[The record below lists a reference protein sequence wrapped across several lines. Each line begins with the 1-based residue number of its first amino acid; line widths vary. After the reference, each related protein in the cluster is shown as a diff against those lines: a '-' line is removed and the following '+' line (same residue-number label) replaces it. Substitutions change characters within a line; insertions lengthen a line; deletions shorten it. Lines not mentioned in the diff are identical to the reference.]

1 MPTVLVPFRAD
12 GAERD
17 RAWVH
22 LSGRWAGLG
31 WEVVEGM
38 CPDGPWVKALAVEDA
53 LSRAA
58 GDVLVIADADVWC
71 PGVVAAVAA
80 VESGAAWA
88 VPHTLIHR
96 LTKGATDV
104 LYGTEV
110 FGGPLIEQRVEQR
123 PYVGMVGGGCVV
135 LRRDVYE
142 ACPLDPRFVGWGQE
156 DAAWGVALTALYGPP
171 WRSTEPLWHLWHP
184 PMDRVGLTAGMAS
197 GNQVPPRGTGSLA
210 GRRLLAEYAR
220 AASEGRMREFLAGRE
235 VETRETTMW
244 KYRNRNDGS
253 THEFPTR
260 NARLDRLGN
269 WVLISEPAPQPLRD
283 DDFRRSLA
291 ETGSATVQAAAAGY
305 VSADGSPMSGTVTV
319 TVGNPPGETAS
330 EAAERI
336 MRDRA
341 RPVETVNLPEVVE
354 TFSLPDPPVEA
365 APADDS
371 DLTARP
377 PVRASVEEWRSYG
390 RTAGL
395 GDTVDGMTKAQ
406 IIDHYKTA
414 E

>member
-1 MPTVLVPFRAD
+1 
-12 GAERD
+12 
-17 RAWVH
+17 
-22 LSGRWAGLG
+22 
-31 WEVVEGM
+31 
-38 CPDGPWVKALAVEDA
+38 VKAAAVEDA
-53 LSRAA
+53 LSRAT
-58 GDVLVIADADVWC
+58 GDVLVLADADVWC
-71 PGVVAAVAA
+71 PGVVAAVEA

-88 VPHTLIHR
+88 VPHTLVHR

-104 LYGTEV
+104 MLGREV

-135 LRRDVYE
+135 LRMDVYE

-171 WRSTEPLWHLWHP
+171 WRSTEPLFHLWHP
-184 PMDRVGLTAGMAS
+184 PMDRVGLTPEMAS
-197 GNQVPPRGTGSLA
+197 GECAPPRGTGTVA

-220 AASEGRMREFLAGRE
+220 AAGEGRMREFLAGRE

-253 THEFPTR
+253 THEFPSR
-260 NARLDRLGN
+260 NDRLDRLGN
-269 WVLISEPAPQPLRD
+269 WVLIEQPAPHPLRD
-283 DDFRRSLA
+283 DDFRRALTEA
-291 ETGSATVQAAAAGY
+291 ETETGSVTVPAAVAGY

-319 TVGNPPGETAS
+319 SNPQGETAS
-330 EAAERI
+330 EADGRI

-341 RPVETVNLPEVVE
+341 RPVETVNLPDVVE
-354 TFSLPDPPVEA
+354 MFSLPDPPVEA

-390 RTAGL
+390 RTAGI
-395 GDTVDGMTKAQ
+395 GDAVDGMTKQ
-406 IIDHYKTA
+406 QLIDHYRA
-414 E
+414 